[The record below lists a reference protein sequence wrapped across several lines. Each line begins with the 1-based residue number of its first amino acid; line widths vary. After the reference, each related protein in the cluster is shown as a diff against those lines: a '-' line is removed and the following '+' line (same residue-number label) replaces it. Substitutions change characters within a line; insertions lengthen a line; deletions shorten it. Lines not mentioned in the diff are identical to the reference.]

1 MKIDIVSDTV
11 CPWCFVGKRR
21 LEQALSVSTAPAAD
35 VHWRP
40 FQLDPSIPPQGCDYL
55 ESLVDKYG
63 QVAVKQMQADLQ
75 QVGESL
81 GISVRFDKIERRP
94 NTVDSHRLLE
104 WAYAEGVQDALAERL
119 FQAFFCEGAD
129 IGNIET
135 LAAIAEDAGMDG
147 GRIRSRLETNEG
159 KPEVDKRC
167 EQAMRQGV
175 AGVPFFTFDGK
186 YSISGAQ
193 PAEVFTR
200 VLDSLGS

>member
-21 LEQALSVSTAPAAD
+21 LEQALSAPTAPAAE
-35 VHWRP
+35 VRWRP

-63 QVAVKQMQADLQ
+63 QVAVKRMQADLQ
-75 QVGESL
+75 QVGESV
-81 GISVRFDKIERRP
+81 GITFRFDKIQRRP

-104 WAYAEGVQDALAERL
+104 WAYAEGVQDALAEGL
-119 FQAFFCEGAD
+119 FRAFFCEGAD
-129 IGNIET
+129 IGNTET
-135 LAAIAEDAGMDG
+135 LASVAEDAGMDG
-147 GRIRSRLETNEG
+147 GQVSSRLGTNDG
-159 KPEVDKRC
+159 KPEVEKQC
-167 EQAMRQGV
+167 EQAIRQGV

-186 YSISGAQ
+186 YSFSGAQ

-200 VLDSLGS
+200 VLDNLGS

>member
-21 LEQALSVSTAPAAD
+21 LEQALSAPTAPTAD
-35 VHWRP
+35 VRWRP
-40 FQLDPSIPPQGCDYL
+40 FQLDPSIPPEGCDYL

-63 QVAVKQMQADLQ
+63 QVAVKRMQADLQ
-75 QVGESL
+75 QVGESV
-81 GISVRFDKIERRP
+81 GISFRFDKIERRP

-104 WAYAEGVQDALAERL
+104 WAYAEGVQDALAEGL

-129 IGNIET
+129 IGNTET
-135 LAAIAEDAGMDG
+135 LAVIAGDAGMDG
-147 GRIRSRLETNEG
+147 GRVRSRLETNDG
-159 KPEVDKRC
+159 KPEVEKQC
-167 EQAMRQGV
+167 EQAIRQGV

-200 VLDSLGS
+200 ALDSLGS